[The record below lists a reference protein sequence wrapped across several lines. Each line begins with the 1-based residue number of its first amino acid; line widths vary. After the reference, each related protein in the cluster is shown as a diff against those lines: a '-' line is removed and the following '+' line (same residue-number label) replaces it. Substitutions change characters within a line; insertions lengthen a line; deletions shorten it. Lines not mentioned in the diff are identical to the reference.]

1 MLFTFSVSG
10 WELINK
16 KKSISKYSKECL
28 YNMYKKINRTKTF
41 ALKPFL
47 WFSSHILSGFGPIDP
62 MSGRVGPPP
71 PARSIKW
78 LLDLVAVGVVAAGRA
93 GPLRATR
100 GPAMYRHGQLI
111 SIQPGPGQAGRPAL
125 LVVQGQV
132 RHGRSAVCVEVC
144 SCRWSIR

>member
-41 ALKPFL
+41 ASKPFL
-47 WFSSHILSGFGPIDP
+47 CFSSHILSGFGPIDP

-71 PARSIKW
+71 AGSIKW
-78 LLDLVAVGVVAAGRA
+78 LLDLVAVEWLLPVGPGRCA
-93 GPLRATR
+93 P
-100 GPAMYRHGQLI
+100 PVGQLCTDTANL
-111 SIQPGPGQAGRPAL
+111 SPFSQSRVRRADPRCWSYRVRSGMAGRPC
-125 LVVQGQV
+125 VW
-132 RHGRSAVCVEVC
+132 RSAAADGA
-144 SCRWSIR
+144 